1 MWPCP
6 RPLVFKTRFYQ
17 LNQIRP
23 IYIMIL
29 IIITIITTAWW
40 SLVSDET
47 FFEWKRDKANQLGG
61 NIINLT
67 SSNLQKVKTEKERNN
82 VIIINFLNWFFF
94 FRIQRSIHT
103 IIYNKMSN
111 TYNIFHGKYFFF
123 ITWVLKFLLEQVVD
137 VDGIALDP
145 VSVKDVELKFE

>member
-1 MWPCP
+1 
-6 RPLVFKTRFYQ
+6 
-17 LNQIRP
+17 
-23 IYIMIL
+23 MIL

>member
-1 MWPCP
+1 
-6 RPLVFKTRFYQ
+6 
-17 LNQIRP
+17 
-23 IYIMIL
+23 MIL

-67 SSNLQKVKTEKERNN
+67 FSNLQKVKTEKERNN

>member
-1 MWPCP
+1 
-6 RPLVFKTRFYQ
+6 
-17 LNQIRP
+17 
-23 IYIMIL
+23 MIL

-67 SSNLQKVKTEKERNN
+67 FSNLQKVKTEKERNN

-123 ITWVLKFLLEQVVD
+123 ITWVPKFLLEQVVD

>member
-1 MWPCP
+1 
-6 RPLVFKTRFYQ
+6 
-17 LNQIRP
+17 
-23 IYIMIL
+23 MIL

-82 VIIINFLNWFFF
+82 VIINNFLNWFFF
-94 FRIQRSIHT
+94 LPNST
-103 IIYNKMSN
+103 IYPYDYI
-111 TYNIFHGKYFFF
+111 
-123 ITWVLKFLLEQVVD
+123 
-137 VDGIALDP
+137 
-145 VSVKDVELKFE
+145 

>member
-67 SSNLQKVKTEKERNN
+67 FSNLQKVKTEKERNN

>member
-47 FFEWKRDKANQLGG
+47 FFEWKRDKAHQLGG

>member
-47 FFEWKRDKANQLGG
+47 FFEWKRDKAHQLGG

-67 SSNLQKVKTEKERNN
+67 SSNLQKVRTEKERNN

-94 FRIQRSIHT
+94 TKFNDLSIRLYIT
-103 IIYNKMSN
+103 KCPTSTTSFME
-111 TYNIFHGKYFFF
+111 NIFSSSHGFWNFY
-123 ITWVLKFLLEQVVD
+123 
-137 VDGIALDP
+137 
-145 VSVKDVELKFE
+145 